1 MKLASYVIPGSQDKS
16 YGMVVGCGMIDIG
29 KYLGARYPDLKAVLQ
44 AGALAELSVFSQ
56 YPIDYQVSDVT
67 FLPVIDKPEKIFC
80 VGMNYAD
87 KRKEFAETTDAP
99 TLFIRFADSLA
110 GHACPLVKPDCSSEF
125 DYEGELAVV
134 IGQAAHNVPRA
145 DALSYVAGY
154 SCFMDGSVRDM
165 QYTWFTSGKN
175 WLSTGGFGPWLVTGD
190 DIADPQQ
197 LPIHTYL
204 NGQQVQGDNTANM
217 VRSIAELIEYISAFS
232 PLSPGDVIITG
243 SPGGVGKKRTPPLFM
258 KDGDVIEVEI
268 GGIGRLRNAV
278 VAQGCP
284 ADYALS

>member
-44 AGALAELSVFSQ
+44 AGALAELLPFSQ
-56 YPIDYQVSDVT
+56 YPIDYQLNDVT
-67 FLPVIDKPEKIFC
+67 FLPVVDNPEKIFC

-87 KRKEFAETTDAP
+87 KRKEFAETIDAP
-99 TLFIRFADSLA
+99 TLFIRFPDSLS
-110 GHACPLVKPDCSSEF
+110 GHACPVVKPDRSSEF

-134 IGQAAHNVPRA
+134 IGQTAHNVKRE

-175 WLSTGGFGPWLVTGD
+175 WLNTGGFGPWLVTCD

-217 VRSIAELIEYISAFS
+217 VRSIPELIEYISAFS

-243 SPGGVGKKRTPPLFM
+243 SPGGVGKKRNPPLFM
-258 KDGDVIEVEI
+258 KDGDLIEVEI
-268 GGIGRLRNAV
+268 GGIGRLSNAV
-278 VAQGCP
+278 VAQACL
-284 ADYALS
+284 AD